1 VLVVKRLSLAFDIR
15 KLALSLSPAVF
26 ERFRQIAQYPSLCVL
41 LIGLLGFAGCA
52 VIGLLVGIPQ
62 PKIHDEY
69 SYLLAADTFAHGR
82 LTNPTHPMW
91 EHFESMHI
99 IHQPSYMSK
108 YPPAQGI
115 ILAAGKIIG
124 GHPIVGVWMSFGLM
138 CAAIC
143 WMLYGWISPRWA
155 LFGGLLPV
163 IHPTLGIAGYWAQSY
178 WGGAI
183 AATGGALV
191 IGALRR
197 IIRRPSIQDASLM
210 GVGLALLANSRPYE
224 GLIFSLPPG
233 LLLLAW
239 MMGRRAPSVGLV
251 ITRIVLPVVF
261 ILVLTGIAMGVY
273 NSAVTGG
280 AFRMP
285 YQVHEETYGITPV
298 FLWQDIGPEPIYR
311 HQVIR
316 DFHTNYTRSFYT
328 FQHTVLG
335 FIAMKAYY
343 LFPWAINAA
352 SVFAIPMAA
361 MFTVM
366 VQWTLRNRWALF
378 AFLTYAVFLGGIVL
392 QTHTNLHHL
401 APITAV
407 NYIFLLPAMRL
418 LRWRDRRAG
427 QIALWL
433 VLFLG
438 ITLLTFS
445 VYGKMKESDSSP
457 WHMQR
462 ARILK
467 QLEEQGGQ
475 HLIIVSYGPHHSFH
489 DEWVYNQAAIDSSN
503 VVWARNMDA
512 PKNRKLLEYFK
523 SRHVWLLEVGW
534 DEPISKL
541 KPYPPNDS

>member
-1 VLVVKRLSLAFDIR
+1 MKRLSLAFDVR
-15 KLALSLSPAVF
+15 KLALSLPAAIF
-26 ERFRQIAQYPSLCVL
+26 ERFCQIPQNRSLCVL
-41 LIGLLGFAGCA
+41 FIALLGFAGSA
-52 VIGLLVGIPQ
+52 VIALLVGIPQ
-62 PKIHDEY
+62 PKIHDEF
-69 SYLLAADTFAHGR
+69 SYLLAGDTFAHGR
-82 LTNPTHPMW
+82 LTNPPHPMW
-91 EHFESMHI
+91 EHFESIHI

-108 YPPAQGI
+108 YPPAQGV

-143 WMLYGWISPRWA
+143 WMLYGWVSPRWA

-197 IIRRPSIQDASLM
+197 IIRRPSIHDASLM

-233 LLLLAW
+233 ILLLAW
-239 MMGRRAPSVGLV
+239 MMGRRAPPAGLL
-251 ITRIVLPVVF
+251 ITRIVFPLLF
-261 ILVLTGIAMGVY
+261 ILALTGIAMGVY
-273 NSAVTGG
+273 NFAVTGG
-280 AFRMP
+280 AYRMP

-298 FLWQDIGPEPIYR
+298 FLWQDIRPEPIYR

-316 DFHTNYTRSFYT
+316 DFHTNYTRRFYI

-335 FIAMKAYY
+335 LIAMKAYY
-343 LFPWAINAA
+343 LFPWAVNAG

-361 MFTVM
+361 MFGVM

-378 AFLTYAVFLGGIVL
+378 AFFMYTVFLGGIVL

-407 NYIFLLPAMRL
+407 NYIFLLQAMRL
-418 LRWRDRRAG
+418 LRWRNRRVG
-427 QIALWL
+427 QIALRL
-433 VLFLG
+433 VPFLA

-445 VYGKMKESDSSP
+445 VYGKMKDRDSSP
-457 WHMQR
+457 WYIQR
-462 ARILK
+462 ARMLK

-475 HLIIVSYGPHHSFH
+475 HLIIVSYGSHHSFH

-503 VVWARNMDA
+503 VVWARSMDA

-523 SRHVWLLEVGW
+523 TRHVWLLEVGW
-534 DEPISKL
+534 GEPIPKL
-541 KPYPPNDS
+541 RPYPPNAS